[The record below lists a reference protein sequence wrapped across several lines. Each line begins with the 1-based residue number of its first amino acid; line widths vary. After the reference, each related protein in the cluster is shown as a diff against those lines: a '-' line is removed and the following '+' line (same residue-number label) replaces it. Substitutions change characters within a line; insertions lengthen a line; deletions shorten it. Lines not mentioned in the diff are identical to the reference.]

1 MKTQIKIKGIR
12 FEARLTMCACEAFL
26 KLLRSG
32 KPSQRS
38 VQRTGILHQSREAG
52 NYLSLPG
59 WNRNDDIPTQQRRRA
74 TRPASGSEPQFIRAG
89 SHQWNQ
95 LETWHHLP
103 WPLTEAKHTGPS
115 SGKSEDKTHTR
126 KNLQQNKKSP
136 QPPPTA

>member
-1 MKTQIKIKGIR
+1 MCMRGIP
-12 FEARLTMCACEAFL
+12 ETPEKWEAFT
-26 KLLRSG
+26 KKCPEDWDPTS
-32 KPSQRS
+32 KPRGWQ
-38 VQRTGILHQSREAG
+38 H
-52 NYLSLPG
+52 LSLPG